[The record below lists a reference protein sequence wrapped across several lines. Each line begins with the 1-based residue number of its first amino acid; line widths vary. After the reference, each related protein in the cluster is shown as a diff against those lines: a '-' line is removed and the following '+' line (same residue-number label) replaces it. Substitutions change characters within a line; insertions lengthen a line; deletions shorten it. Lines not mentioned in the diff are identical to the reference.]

1 MKRSDTLLVIF
12 GLTLLCMG
20 MLVGW
25 WTLFMREA
33 VNLEREVTLS
43 GIHVEALETAYAMGV
58 AEGPPTLG
66 AVQDNA
72 DLEVVRCAET
82 DQELRFPTR
91 PNHTDVCVQISADTV
106 RTINERL
113 RRRQA
118 MVNGEG
124 LFLFALLAVCTF
136 MLYHL
141 SRQERRHTKDM
152 ESFFHAAT
160 HEMKTPLTGIKTLL
174 ETLRAG
180 RVPEEE
186 RAHLLKLGL
195 NSAHQ
200 LEHRIENV
208 LIAGG
213 MKTGRQNAHITT
225 LELLPLLEAFIDHR
239 RKLLIGRPEDVRLAD
254 GPIDTTW
261 AVSADPDLLRVV
273 LENLVDNGLKYGGE
287 TPEVELSVTRAEG
300 TVRIDVR
307 DWGVGFDPAM
317 SPTVFSPYRRGLERA
332 KNIEH
337 GSGIG
342 LSIALNLCRKMGG
355 DLKAH
360 SDGPG
365 QGATFSVHLPEA
377 RGEAHA

>member
-1 MKRSDTLLVIF
+1 MKRSDALLVIF

-20 MLVGW
+20 TLVGW

-33 VNLEREVTLS
+33 VSLEREVTMSHL
-43 GIHVEALETAYAMGV
+43 HVQAVQTAYDLGV
-58 AEGPPTLG
+58 QTDPPTIG
-66 AVQDNA
+66 SVPDQES
-72 DLEVVRCAET
+72 LEVVPCAET
-82 DQELRFPTR
+82 SQELVFPLR
-91 PNHTDVCVQISADTV
+91 PRHTSTCVQVATQ
-106 RTINERL
+106 TIEAMNQKL
-113 RRRQA
+113 QRRQM

-141 SRQERRHTKDM
+141 SRQERRHTQDM

-180 RVPEEE
+180 RIPEEE
-186 RAHLLKLGL
+186 RAHLLALGL
-195 NSAHQ
+195 KSAHQ

-213 MKTGRQNAHITT
+213 MQTGRQNAHITT
-225 LELLPLLEAFIDHR
+225 LELQPLLDAFIDHR
-239 RKLLIGRPEDVRLAD
+239 RRLLTGRPEDVRLAEGPLD
-254 GPIDTTW
+254 GTW
-261 AVSADPDLLRVV
+261 KVSADPDLLRVV

-287 TPEVELSVTRAEG
+287 DPEVELSVSRSEG
-300 TVRIDVR
+300 MVRIDVR
-307 DWGVGFDPAM
+307 DWGVGFEPSM
-317 SPTVFSPYRRGLERA
+317 SPTVFSPFRRGLERA

-342 LSIALNLCRKMGG
+342 LSIALNLCKKMDG
-355 DLKAH
+355 DLQAH

-365 QGATFSVHLPEA
+365 TGATFTISLPHTA
-377 RGEAHA
+377 TGAV